1 LSAKQ
6 EFLGFAEG
14 GFSFLAHSFLKNR
27 HHSAQSSDCMSTRSS
42 TAAQIA
48 SLRLIVLNPGGN
60 DPDQGFPNFGGM
72 PNDRLHAPVNYHAY
86 AACTGGSFCR
96 ALKPILEQPHRVLL
110 VLRWDLKGCLTV
122 LNKLKKA
129 GSAVA
134 VSVKES
140 GLHQIAALL
149 ESGENLA
156 LFNDLCA
163 QADGCISS
171 TQELVPIY
179 QSAGAKRVEF
189 IPTPYPVEDRR
200 WDFALPVAHRR
211 GIFLGTRE
219 FDIPSRN
226 HAAALLLAKSL
237 GEPITVINTEG
248 RSERKLLAGLRCEWL
263 NIVDGPMPY
272 SRYLRLLSKHKIVFQ
287 LDRSA
292 VPGQV
297 AGDALLC
304 RVPCVGGDSAI
315 ERLVFSEWHGYGR
328 SFEEITH
335 LADQL
340 LHGEGYDEAVE
351 KTHATARKLISF
363 SVVAK
368 QLEAFFRRI
377 ETDA

>member
-1 LSAKQ
+1 MNASVTSRAEHSSSAK
-6 EFLGFAEG
+6 LG
-14 GFSFLAHSFLKNR
+14 
-27 HHSAQSSDCMSTRSS
+27 
-42 TAAQIA
+42 AAFK
-48 SLRLIVLNPGGN
+48 LIVLNPGGN
-60 DPDQGFPNFGGM
+60 DPDQGFPDFGGM
-72 PNDRLHAPVNYHAY
+72 PNDRIHAPVNYHAY

-96 ALKPILEQPHRVLL
+96 TLKPILEQPHQVLL
-110 VLRWDLKGCLTV
+110 VLRWDLKVCLTA

-129 GSAVA
+129 GSTVA
-134 VSVKES
+134 ISLKES

-171 TQELVPIY
+171 TQEMVSIY

-200 WDFALPVAHRR
+200 WDFSLPIAHRR
-211 GIFLGTRE
+211 GLFIGTRE

-226 HAAALLLAKSL
+226 HAAALLLAKTL
-237 GEPITVINTEG
+237 GEPMTVINLEG
-248 RSERKLLAGLRCEWL
+248 RAERKLLAGLRCVWL
-263 NIVDGPMPY
+263 NIVDGSMPY

-297 AGDALLC
+297 AGDALLA

-315 ERLVFSEWHGYGR
+315 ERMVFPEWHGYGR
-328 SFEEITH
+328 SFEEVTH
-335 LADQL
+335 FADQL
-340 LHGEGYDEAVE
+340 VHGDGYEEAVE
-351 KTHATARKLISF
+351 KTHASARKLVSF
-363 SVVAK
+363 SIVAK

-377 ETDA
+377 ETEK